1 MGSCEMWKRGKR
13 KMWKFLSA
21 TAFQSRSP
29 NKKCERKDL
38 PEEFAEP
45 NKDFSGSFRW
55 MARGGRGRARVSQ
68 SSGSSQFCLSS
79 TSPAAMFFTS
89 GALLSFFLLL
99 CLALIHETQEATSSY
114 IDYQALNKTEI
125 INYNSQSTDIGVGSN
140 LSTNAAASWL
150 SSSGR
155 FSFGFYSQGKGLFL
169 VGIKLIINSTAS
181 MVVWTARLDLKPFSK
196 YATLI
201 FTADGF
207 LLNPNSVGD
216 PPFFL
221 FNFSSSASS
230 AAMLDNGNF
239 IVFSSNSSAISQTSA
254 VSLNEGKNTS
264 ANPPSCSTKGSSY
277 SRCRQGN
284 PYDRDCSRFTF
295 CRASSNSTNIIW
307 RSFDYPTDTI
317 LGSQFLPC
325 GHNLTSSAARNNNP
339 SIEAHVLSMQCDGN
353 LVIYPVNSSAAIWAS
368 VTSGYY
374 YRSLVLDENGH
385 LYLQN
390 DLGSPK
396 DLSGYNPQNVKA
408 DMIYAAKLDA
418 DNIFRLYA
426 VNLDTNTSTEVNDIP
441 YYKNKCY
448 DPEICGVNSFCL
460 VVNDAPKCQCAPGFT
475 YIQASA
481 ERAGCQRSGV
491 LPRCN
496 TTGGAVTVSM
506 EKVEHVVGLDE
517 LAYLVVFAATDDDCS
532 SKCLDDCDCY
542 ATVFREKQCSKL
554 KMPLSGG
561 RIDTG
566 DDTGGVAFVK
576 LGVEA
581 GSSHTGSNKTK
592 REVRVVA
599 IIVTALVSGIIC
611 LAVIASCGGAYWLLF
626 GRFRE
631 QWEKWE
637 LAFSEEIAPR
647 YFNYNE
653 LLCGPATSRS
663 ELGKGA
669 HGTVFKV
676 KLPMGGISV
685 AVKMLHGTENDAEK
699 DFRTEMSLIG
709 RARHAN
715 LVRLLGFCHDG
726 PSRLLV
732 YEYMCRNSLAKCI
745 FEGQR
750 DRHGWA
756 RRVGLLLGAARGIHY
771 LHRECETKIIHRD
784 IKPEN
789 ILISED
795 WTAKISDFGLAKFVF
810 ASQTNAATR
819 TVAVGTNG
827 YIAPECQRG
836 DETSG
841 TVMFTEKADV
851 YSYGVVI
858 LETVCSNRRKRSDGS
873 DLCDLARK
881 CYDAGEIWMLVG
893 SELVVA
899 SELGRIVKMGN
910 EEVKESEIERVVKI
924 GILCVQEAP
933 LARPSMEDVVMMLEG
948 DLDVPNL
955 PPVASPEKGVSL

>member
-1 MGSCEMWKRGKR
+1 
-13 KMWKFLSA
+13 
-21 TAFQSRSP
+21 
-29 NKKCERKDL
+29 
-38 PEEFAEP
+38 
-45 NKDFSGSFRW
+45 
-55 MARGGRGRARVSQ
+55 
-68 SSGSSQFCLSS
+68 
-79 TSPAAMFFTS
+79 
-89 GALLSFFLLL
+89 
-99 CLALIHETQEATSSY
+99 
-114 IDYQALNKTEI
+114 
-125 INYNSQSTDIGVGSN
+125 
-140 LSTNAAASWL
+140 
-150 SSSGR
+150 
-155 FSFGFYSQGKGLFL
+155 
-169 VGIKLIINSTAS
+169 

-207 LLNPNSVGD
+207 LLNPNSGGD

-254 VSLNEGKNTS
+254 VSLNEGKNSS
-264 ANPPSCSTKGSSY
+264 ANPPTCSTMGSPY
-277 SRCRQGN
+277 SRCRQAN
-284 PYDRDCSRFTF
+284 PYDRGCSSYTG

-317 LGSQFLPC
+317 LGSQSLPC

-353 LVIYPVNSSAAIWAS
+353 LVVYPVNSSAAIWAS

-374 YRSLVLDENGH
+374 YRSLVLDENGL

-390 DLGSPK
+390 DLGSNK
-396 DLSGYNPQNVKA
+396 DLSGYNPLNVQA

-517 LAYLVVFAATDDDCS
+517 LAYLVVFATTGDDCS
-532 SKCLDDCDCY
+532 KQ
-542 ATVFREKQCSKL
+542 QCSKL
-554 KMPLSGG
+554 KLPLSGG
-561 RIDTG
+561 RIDAG
-566 DDTGGVAFVK
+566 DPDVAFVK

-599 IIVTALVSGIIC
+599 IIVTALVSDIIC
-611 LAVIASCGGAYWLLF
+611 LAVIASCGGAYWLLY

-647 YFNYNE
+647 YFDYNE

-715 LVRLLGFCHDG
+715 L
-726 PSRLLV
+726 
-732 YEYMCRNSLAKCI
+732 YMCRNSLAKCI
-745 FEGQR
+745 FEGQK

-819 TVAVGTNG
+819 TVAVGTDG

-858 LETVCSNRRKRSDGS
+858 LETVCSNRRNRSDGS

-881 CYDAGEIWMLVG
+881 CYHAGEIWMLVG

-899 SELGRIVKMGN
+899 SELGRMVKMGN

-924 GILCVQEAP
+924 GILCVQEEP

-955 PPVASPEKGVSL
+955 PPLASPEEFHCEAI